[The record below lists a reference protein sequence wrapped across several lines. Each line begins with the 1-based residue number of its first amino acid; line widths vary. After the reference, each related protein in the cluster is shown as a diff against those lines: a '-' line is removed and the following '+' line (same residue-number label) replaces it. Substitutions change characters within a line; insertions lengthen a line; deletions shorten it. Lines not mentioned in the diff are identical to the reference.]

1 MRSKKEEETPVPY
14 KRDRTVQR
22 PSKKDVKCVQFPP
35 PPPSQEELLEK
46 MSMRF
51 ARGNCVKGN

>member
-22 PSKKDVKCVQFPP
+22 PSKKDVKRVQFLHHLPLKK
-35 PPPSQEELLEK
+35 SY
-46 MSMRF
+46 
-51 ARGNCVKGN
+51 